1 MSNFA
6 KILVII
12 MYRGFNLSLN
22 NDVGFLGSFSDLK
35 ESDLDFLS
43 DQRRQIVRTL
53 NSFRYPDGSLKGSE
67 MKANWFPQINA
78 DIFISHSHDDKQ
90 LAIALA
96 GWLHE
101 KFGLVSFIDSCIW
114 GYANDLLQM
123 IDNSYCYNELTG
135 GYDYSKR
142 NYSTSHVH
150 MMLSVALAQMIDE
163 TECLF
168 FLNTPRSL
176 TPDTVI
182 GKTVSPW
189 IYSEIAM
196 SRLIRRKS
204 LEAHRCLLSENVRSF
219 AAGGKLRVLY
229 DLPTDHLIEIGKR
242 DLMEWE
248 DSYQSDQNSFSLD
261 KLYERYGQK

>member
-12 MYRGFNLSLN
+12 MYRGFNLLLN
-22 NDVGFLGSFSDLK
+22 NDVGFLGGFSDLK

-43 DQRRQIVRTL
+43 EQRRQIERTL
-53 NSFRYPDGSLKGSE
+53 NSFRYPDGSLNGSK
-67 MKANWFPQINA
+67 MKANWFPQIKAN
-78 DIFISHSHDDKQ
+78 IFISHSHEDEQ

-114 GYANDLLQM
+114 GYANDLLEM
-123 IDNSYCYNELTG
+123 IDYTYCYNPRIG
-135 GYDYSKR
+135 KFYYDER
-142 NYSTSHVH
+142 NRSTSHVH
-150 MMLSVALAQMIDE
+150 MMLSVALTQMIDK

-168 FLNTPRSL
+168 FLNTPRSI

-182 GKTVSPW
+182 EQTVSPW

-196 SRLIRRKS
+196 SRLVRRKS
-204 LEAHRCLLSENVRSF
+204 REAHRRLLLENVKSF
-219 AAGGKLRVLY
+219 AAGRKLQVRY
-229 DLPTDHLIEIGKR
+229 DLSTGHLARIDEI

-248 DSYQSDQNSFSLD
+248 GSYQSDRNIFSLD
-261 KLYERYGQK
+261 KLYERYG

>member
-1 MSNFA
+1 
-6 KILVII
+6 
-12 MYRGFNLSLN
+12 MYRGFNLLLN
-22 NDVGFLGSFSDLK
+22 NDVGFLGSFLDL
-35 ESDLDFLS
+35 EGAALPFLS
-43 DQRRQIVRTL
+43 MQRRQIERTL
-53 NSFRYPDGSLKGSE
+53 NSFLCPDGSLNGSK

-78 DIFISHSHDDKQ
+78 DIFISHSHEDEQ

-114 GYANDLLQM
+114 EYANDLLQM

-150 MMLSVALAQMIDE
+150 MMLSVALTQMIDK

-168 FLNTPRSL
+168 FLNTPRSITL
-176 TPDTVI
+176 DTVI
-182 GKTVSPW
+182 EQTVSPW

-204 LEAHRCLLSENVRSF
+204 REAHRCLLLENVKSF
-219 AAGGKLRVLY
+219 ASGGGFRIRY
-229 DLPTDHLIEIGKR
+229 DLPTDHLIAIGKR

-261 KLYERYGQK
+261 KLYERYGQKW

>member
-1 MSNFA
+1 
-6 KILVII
+6 

-22 NDVGFLGSFSDLK
+22 NDVGFLGSFFDLK

-43 DQRRQIVRTL
+43 NQRTQIERTL
-53 NSFRYPDGSLKGSE
+53 KSFRYPDGSLNGSK

-78 DIFISHSHDDKQ
+78 NIFISHSHEDEQ

-114 GYANDLLQM
+114 RHANDLLEM
-123 IDNSYCYNELTG
+123 IDYTYCYNPRIG
-135 GYDYSKR
+135 KFYYDER
-142 NYSTSHVH
+142 NRSTSHVH
-150 MMLSVALAQMIDE
+150 MMLSVALTQMIDK

-168 FLNTPRSL
+168 FLNTPRSITL
-176 TPDTVI
+176 DTVI
-182 GKTVSPW
+182 EQTVSPW

-204 LEAHRCLLSENVRSF
+204 REAHRRLLLENVKSF
-219 AAGGKLRVLY
+219 AFGGDFRIRY
-229 DLPTDHLIEIGKR
+229 DLSIDHLIGIGKR

-261 KLYERYGQK
+261 KLYERYE

>member
-22 NDVGFLGSFSDLK
+22 NDVGFLGSFFDL
-35 ESDLDFLS
+35 EGAAPPFLS
-43 DQRRQIVRTL
+43 EQRKQIERTL
-53 NSFRYPDGSLKGSE
+53 KSFRYPDGSLNGSK

-78 DIFISHSHDDKQ
+78 DIFISHSHEDEQ

-96 GWLHE
+96 RWLYE
-101 KFGLVSFIDSCIW
+101 KFRLVSFIDSCIW

-135 GYDYSKR
+135 GYGYSKR
-142 NYSTSHVH
+142 NRSTSHVH
-150 MMLSVALAQMIDE
+150 MMLSVALTQMIDK

-182 GKTVSPW
+182 EQTVSPW

-204 LEAHRCLLSENVRSF
+204 LEAHRRLLSENVRSF
-219 AAGGKLRVLY
+219 ASGGKLRVLY
-229 DLPTDHLIEIGKR
+229 DLPTDHLIRINER
-242 DLMEWE
+242 DLMAWE
-248 DSYQSDQNSFSLD
+248 GSYQSDRNIFSLD
-261 KLYERYGQK
+261 KLYERYG

>member
-1 MSNFA
+1 
-6 KILVII
+6 
-12 MYRGFNLSLN
+12 MYRGFNLLLN
-22 NDVGFLGSFSDLK
+22 NDVGFLGSFFDL
-35 ESDLDFLS
+35 EGAALPFLS
-43 DQRRQIVRTL
+43 KQRRQIKRSL
-53 NSFRYPDGSLKGSE
+53 NSFLCPDGSLNGSK

-78 DIFISHSHDDKQ
+78 NIFISHSHEDEQ

-114 GYANDLLQM
+114 GYANDLLKM
-123 IDNSYCYNELTG
+123 IDYTYCYNPRMGNFYYNE
-135 GYDYSKR
+135 R
-142 NYSTSHVH
+142 NRSTSHVH
-150 MMLSVALAQMIDE
+150 MMLSVALTQMIDK

-168 FLNTPRSL
+168 FLNTPRSITL
-176 TPDTVI
+176 DTVI
-182 GKTVSPW
+182 EQTVSPW

-204 LEAHRCLLSENVRSF
+204 REAHRCLLLENVKSF
-219 AAGGKLRVLY
+219 ASGGGFRIRY

-261 KLYERYGQK
+261 KLYERYGQKW